1 MDEFKPEGTPVEG
14 DTLSQNQIVVAP
26 VVTEEP
32 EAQEAPQPAQ
42 ETEKDRNFRAVR
54 EAAER
59 AARER
64 DEALRRLQE
73 YESRS
78 ARPQEPDLEEESDID
93 LNVKDDD
100 LVEGKHLQKLKAHIK
115 KLEAQQRAFQKQA
128 TESTA
133 ETRLKSQYPDFDK
146 VMTVEN
152 MRALSES
159 YPELASSV
167 NSGSDLYKK
176 AVSVY
181 TLIKKFGIYEEA
193 PYNAEKDRILANQAK
208 PKPLTSI
215 SPQQG
220 DTPLSRANVFAN
232 GLTEELKKK
241 LREEMA
247 AASKRY

>member
-1 MDEFKPEGTPVEG
+1 MDEFKPEGSPVEG
-14 DTLSQNQIVVAP
+14 DSIAQNQIVAAP
-26 VVTEEP
+26 VITEEP
-32 EAQEAPQPAQ
+32 VAQEAAPAP

-64 DEALRRLQE
+64 DEALRKLQD
-73 YESRS
+73 YE
-78 ARPQEPDLEEESDID
+78 ARYAKPQQPEPEEETDID
-93 LNVKDDD
+93 FNVKDDD
-100 LVEGKHLQKLKAHIK
+100 LVEGKHLQKMKSYIK
-115 KLEAQQRAFQKQA
+115 KLEANQKAFQKKA
-128 TESTA
+128 SEATA

-167 NSGSDLYKK
+167 NSGGDLYNK

-181 TLIKKFGIYEEA
+181 TLIKKFGIYEDQ
-193 PYNAEKDRILANQAK
+193 PYSAEKDRILANQAK

-232 GLTEELKKK
+232 GLTDELKKK